1 MKKYFF
7 MWLALCFCI
16 GAQALPKAED
26 ALFGHLRPGEK
37 GAVLMVHFGST
48 YDETRVKTYE
58 ALNEAMREAFPGIE
72 QREAYTSR
80 IVIKRLKARGIEKQ
94 NPVEALQALQ
104 QEGFT
109 HVLVQSSNIIDGTE
123 ITVLRQ
129 EVEQMSAHFKQ
140 IRIGKP
146 LLYSPAD
153 YERVV
158 EALAPKALEGG
169 ATIFVGHGTSSPNTA
184 QYAMLDYMLKATG
197 HADMHVATIEGY
209 PTMETAEALIKASGR
224 KKIRLIPFLFVAGD
238 HANNDIA
245 VEWKEAL
252 TAKGY
257 EVEPLMEGL
266 GENEAIRKLFIE
278 HAQAAA
284 TAPWRSAAEEKKAF
298 IQNNP

>member
-1 MKKYFF
+1 M
-7 MWLALCFCI
+7 
-16 GAQALPKAED
+16 
-26 ALFGHLRPGEK
+26 
-37 GAVLMVHFGST
+37 
-48 YDETRVKTYE
+48 
-58 ALNEAMREAFPGIE
+58 
-72 QREAYTSR
+72 
-80 IVIKRLKARGIEKQ
+80 
-94 NPVEALQALQ
+94 
-104 QEGFT
+104 
-109 HVLVQSSNIIDGTE
+109 LVQSSNIIDGTE

-197 HADMHVATIEGY
+197 HTDMHVATIEGY
-209 PTMETAEALIKASGR
+209 PTMETAEALVKASGR

-266 GENEAIRKLFIE
+266 GENAAIRQLFID

-284 TAPWRSAAEEKKAF
+284 AAAAPWRSAAEEKKAF
-298 IQNNP
+298 IQNTQ

>member
-1 MKKYFF
+1 

-16 GAQALPKAED
+16 VAQAKPEAED
-26 ALFGHLRPGEK
+26 ELFGNLRPGEK

-48 YDETRVKTYE
+48 YDETRGKTYD
-58 ALNEAMREAFPGIE
+58 ALNKAMQAAFPGIE

-94 NPVEALQALQ
+94 NPVEALEALW

-129 EVEQMSAHFKQ
+129 EVEQMSSHFKQ
-140 IRIGKP
+140 IRVGKP
-146 LLYSPAD
+146 MLYSPED
-153 YERVV
+153 YEHVV
-158 EALAPKALEGG
+158 EALTPKALEGG

-209 PTMETAEALIKASGR
+209 PTLETAEALVKASGR

-245 VEWKEAL
+245 VEWKAAL
-252 TAKGY
+252 EAKGY

-266 GENEAIRKLFIE
+266 GENAAIRQLFID
-278 HAQAAA
+278 HAQAVARE
-284 TAPWRSAAEEKKAF
+284 PWRSAAEEKKAF

>member
-1 MKKYFF
+1 

-16 GAQALPKAED
+16 VAQAKPETED
-26 ALFGHLRPGEK
+26 ELFGHLRPGEK

-48 YDETRVKTYE
+48 YDETRGKTYD
-58 ALNEAMREAFPGIE
+58 ALNKAMQAAFPGIE

-94 NPVEALQALQ
+94 NPVEALEALW

-129 EVEQMSAHFKQ
+129 EVEQMSSHFKQ
-140 IRIGKP
+140 IRMGKP
-146 LLYSPAD
+146 MLYSPED

-158 EALAPKALEGG
+158 EALTPKALEGG

-209 PTMETAEALIKASGR
+209 PTLETAEALVKASGR

-245 VEWKEAL
+245 VEWKAAL
-252 TAKGY
+252 EAKGY

-266 GENEAIRKLFIE
+266 GENADIRQLFID
-278 HAQAAA
+278 HAQAVARE
-284 TAPWRSAAEEKKAF
+284 PWRSAAEEKKAF

>member
-16 GAQALPKAED
+16 VAQAKPEAED
-26 ALFGHLRPGEK
+26 ELFGNLRPGEK
-37 GAVLMVHFGST
+37 GAVLMIHFGST
-48 YDETRVKTYE
+48 YDETRGKTYD
-58 ALNEAMREAFPGIE
+58 ALNKAMQAAFPGIE

-94 NPVEALQALQ
+94 NPVEALETLW

-129 EVEQMSAHFKQ
+129 EVEQMSSHFKQ
-140 IRIGKP
+140 IRMGKP
-146 LLYSPAD
+146 MLYSPED

-209 PTMETAEALIKASGR
+209 PTLETAEALVKTSGH

-238 HANNDIA
+238 HTNNDIA
-245 VEWKEAL
+245 VEWKAAL
-252 TAKGY
+252 EAKGY

-266 GENEAIRKLFIE
+266 GENAAIRQLFID
-278 HAQAAA
+278 HAQAVARE
-284 TAPWRSAAEEKKAF
+284 PWRSAAEEKKAF

>member
-7 MWLALCFCI
+7 FFFALCFCI
-16 GAQALPKAED
+16 SMQAVPD
-26 ALFGHLRPGEK
+26 TVDTLFGDLRPGEK
-37 GAVLMVHFGST
+37 GVVLMVHFGST

-140 IRIGKP
+140 IRVGKP
-146 LLYSPAD
+146 LLYSPED
-153 YERVV
+153 YERVI

-169 ATIFVGHGTSSPNTA
+169 STIFVGHGTSSPNTA

-197 HADMHVATIEGY
+197 HTDMHVATIEGY
-209 PTMETAEALIKASGR
+209 PTMETAEALVKASGR

>member
-1 MKKYFF
+1 

-16 GAQALPKAED
+16 VAQAKPEAED
-26 ALFGHLRPGEK
+26 ELFGNLRPGEK

-48 YDETRVKTYE
+48 YDETRGKTYD
-58 ALNEAMREAFPGIE
+58 ALNKAMQAAFPGIE

-94 NPVEALQALQ
+94 NPVEALEALW

-129 EVEQMSAHFKQ
+129 EVEQMSSHFKQ
-140 IRIGKP
+140 IRMGKP
-146 LLYSPAD
+146 MLYSPED

-209 PTMETAEALIKASGR
+209 PTLETAEALVKASGR

-245 VEWKEAL
+245 VEWKAAL
-252 TAKGY
+252 EAKGY

-266 GENEAIRKLFIE
+266 GENADIRQLFID
-278 HAQAAA
+278 HAQAVARE
-284 TAPWRSAAEEKKAF
+284 PWRSAAEEKKAF

>member
-1 MKKYFF
+1 
-7 MWLALCFCI
+7 
-16 GAQALPKAED
+16 
-26 ALFGHLRPGEK
+26 
-37 GAVLMVHFGST
+37 MVHFGST
-48 YDETRVKTYE
+48 YDETRGKTYD
-58 ALNEAMREAFPGIE
+58 ALDKAMQAAFPGIE

-94 NPVEALQALQ
+94 NPVEALEALW

-129 EVEQMSAHFKQ
+129 EVEQMSSHFKQ
-140 IRIGKP
+140 IRVGKP
-146 LLYSPAD
+146 MLYSPED

-158 EALAPKALEGG
+158 EALTPKALEGG

-209 PTMETAEALIKASGR
+209 PTLETAEALVKASGR

-245 VEWKEAL
+245 VEWKAAL
-252 TAKGY
+252 EAKGY

-266 GENEAIRKLFIE
+266 GENADIRQLFID
-278 HAQAAA
+278 HAQAVARE
-284 TAPWRSAAEEKKAF
+284 PWRSAAEEKKAF

>member
-1 MKKYFF
+1 

-16 GAQALPKAED
+16 VAQAKPEAED
-26 ALFGHLRPGEK
+26 ELFGNLRPGEK

-48 YDETRVKTYE
+48 YDETRGKTYD
-58 ALNEAMREAFPGIE
+58 ALNKAMQAAFPGIE
-72 QREAYTSR
+72 QRESYTSR

-94 NPVEALQALQ
+94 NPVEALEALW

-129 EVEQMSAHFKQ
+129 EVEQMSGHFKQ
-140 IRIGKP
+140 IRVGKP
-146 LLYSPAD
+146 MLYSPED
-153 YERVV
+153 YERAV

-184 QYAMLDYMLKATG
+184 QYAMLDYLLKATG

-209 PTMETAEALIKASGR
+209 PTMETAEALVKASGR

-266 GENEAIRKLFIE
+266 GENAAIRQIFID
-278 HAQAAA
+278 HAKAAAA
-284 TAPWRSAAEEKKAF
+284 TPWRNAAEEKKAF
-298 IQNNP
+298 IQNNQ